1 MIPGGG
7 FRPSPLGAPSPPI
20 PAIIGINALMEMLG
34 GAFRRVLEGEIYFRM
49 GIRFVQLNIL
59 YQLLAVR
66 VVNSPILDIAEA
78 FLMMPDLFNSWLA
91 GVKASEFSEATT
103 SQFYNPIMGDWDR
116 KLEKMGI
123 PSHFLQEIVP
133 SRTVLGGFPL
143 R

>member
-1 MIPGGG
+1 
-7 FRPSPLGAPSPPI
+7 
-20 PAIIGINALMEMLG
+20 MEMLR
-34 GAFRRVLEGEIYFRM
+34 GAFRRVPEEGIYFCM

-66 VVNSPILDIAEA
+66 VVSSPIPDIAEV

-91 GVKASEFSEATT
+91 GVKASEFSEAIT
-103 SQFYNPIMGDWDR
+103 SQFYNPIMGDRDR
-116 KLEKMGI
+116 KLPEKMGV

>member
-1 MIPGGG
+1 
-7 FRPSPLGAPSPPI
+7 
-20 PAIIGINALMEMLG
+20 
-34 GAFRRVLEGEIYFRM
+34 
-49 GIRFVQLNIL
+49 
-59 YQLLAVR
+59 
-66 VVNSPILDIAEA
+66 
-78 FLMMPDLFNSWLA
+78 MMPDLFNSWLA